1 MGFFRAVVHRPVLV
15 SVAYLIII
23 IFGVVALTRLPIDM
37 LPDVKP
43 PVLSVVTPYP
53 GASALD
59 VESKVTEPVEEAL
72 GTVAEL
78 LELSSISREN
88 LSIVTL
94 RFGLGRDLD
103 QAANDVRQQL
113 ETAREELPADAEAS
127 RVVRF
132 DPADMPVVV
141 FAITS
146 TSGDVALLRDLV
158 DDEIIEPVRRV
169 SGVGA
174 VTIRNAPRRIVR
186 VDVEPQR
193 LLATGLTMT
202 ELAGVLAA
210 ENVDVPAGELDVGTL
225 NFALRMPGEART
237 LQELRQLTVSR
248 SPSGGVVTLN
258 DLATVT
264 EGLEDQR
271 EVALVNGVAAIV
283 AEVRK
288 VSGANTVEVADGVKE
303 TLERLRPGL
312 PPSLAVEV
320 LEDTSAF
327 IKRMIV
333 NLERTVGVGG
343 VLVLLV
349 VALFL
354 RRLRPSLVVATTI
367 PTSLVFT
374 FLVLHAMGL
383 TLNAVSLIA
392 MALAVGMVVDNGVV
406 VLENIT
412 RLVDAGMEPVRAAER
427 GAWEVGGALLAST
440 STTLVIFLPLIFVG
454 GMVGQLFTE
463 LAIVMIAT
471 IAGSLVVAVTL
482 TPALAARLVRPSST
496 RAAEQT
502 EEEEL
507 THTPGW
513 IRAYG
518 RLLAFSLRHPL
529 MILGGSG
536 ALAASTLLI
545 VSLLGTDYLPQ
556 MDTGDVGL
564 VLELPVGTG
573 LETTRA
579 LGERAAAGF
588 LEQPETEITYLH
600 AGSSS
605 SASGALSGGRQGSNV
620 VHIKARLVPSTA
632 RQRSQKEVARA
643 VLAGLGPLPEVV
655 NVEVTSG
662 ASSGGGLGLYGKPVS
677 LEVLGHDLDA
687 LQEVAGRLQ
696 RAVASIPGTV
706 DVSADLLETRPEL
719 QVKVH
724 RELASRAAVP
734 LGLAGA
740 ELRAAM
746 TGVVAT
752 RFAGDGDPRNVVVR
766 FADTDRAEVDDWR
779 QVPVRSRMG
788 TVLTLGTIAG
798 LREGESPIEV
808 RRVDKSRVVAVT
820 AGILGRPLGE
830 VGVDVDAML
839 AGFERPQGV
848 TIRQSGSVQDQRD
861 AFADLGLM
869 MGLGLLLVYLVMA
882 AQFESWLDPLVIMF
896 SVPFAATGAFLAL
909 LVTGTTLSITG
920 FLGLII
926 LIGIVVNN
934 AIVLVDYIKLL
945 RREGAD
951 LISAVRL
958 AGRRR
963 LRPVL
968 ITTLTTMGGMLPLA
982 LAAGDG
988 AELWGPMGRT
998 ALGGLAVS
1006 TGVTL
1011 VLVPVVYVLVQR
1023 TRERLRPSGVEPVA
1037 G

>member
-1 MGFFRAVVHRPVLV
+1 MGFFRTVVGRPVLV
-15 SVAYLIII
+15 AVAYIIVI
-23 IFGVVALTRLPIDM
+23 LFGVVALSRLPIDM

-59 VESKVTEPVEEAL
+59 VEGKVTEAIEEAL

-78 LELSSISREN
+78 EGISSISREN

-94 RFGLGRDLD
+94 RFGMGRDLD

-113 ETAREELPADAEAS
+113 ETAREGLPRDAERP

-141 FAITS
+141 FAVTS
-146 TSGDVALLRDLV
+146 TTTDIHLLRDRV
-158 DDEIIEPVRRV
+158 DDGIIEHVRRV
-169 SGVGA
+169 PGVGA
-174 VTIRNAPRRIVR
+174 VSIRNAPRRIVR

-193 LLATGLTMT
+193 LQATGLTMT
-202 ELAGVLAA
+202 ELAGALAA
-210 ENVDVPAGELDVGTL
+210 ENVDVPAGELNVGSL

-237 LQELRQLTVSR
+237 LDELRQLAVSR
-248 SPSGGVVTLN
+248 SPSGGVVTLD
-258 DLATVT
+258 DLANVS
-264 EGLEDQR
+264 EGLEAQT
-271 EVALVNGVAAIV
+271 EVALVNGSPAII

-288 VSGANTVEVADGVKE
+288 VSGANTVEVSGAVQE
-303 TLERLRPGL
+303 TLDRLRPEFPAG
-312 PPSLAVEV
+312 LAVEV
-320 LEDTSAF
+320 IEDLSAF

-333 NLERTVGVGG
+333 NLERTVGVGSI
-343 VLVLLV
+343 LVLLV
-349 VALFL
+349 VAAFL

-374 FLVLHAMGL
+374 FLVLHALGL

-392 MALAVGMVVDNGVV
+392 MALSVGMVVDNGVV

-412 RLVDAGMEPVRAAER
+412 RLVDGGMDPARAAER
-427 GAWEVGGALLAST
+427 GSWEVGGALFAST

-454 GMVGQLFTE
+454 GTVGQLFGE
-463 LAIVMIAT
+463 LAIVMIVT

-482 TPALAARLVRPSST
+482 TPALAAKLVRSST
-496 RAAEQT
+496 THTADETA
-502 EEEEL
+502 EEEL
-507 THTPGW
+507 AHAPRW
-513 IRAYG
+513 IQAYG
-518 RLLAFSLRHPL
+518 RILAFSLRHPL
-529 MILGGSG
+529 LILGGSG
-536 ALAASTLLI
+536 GLAGATLLI
-545 VSLLGTDYLPQ
+545 VGLLGTDYLPQ

-579 LGERAAAGF
+579 FGERVAAGF
-588 LEQPETEITYLH
+588 EAQPETELVYLH

-605 SASGALSGGRQGSNV
+605 SASGAMSGARQGSNV
-620 VHIKARLVPSTA
+620 VHVKARLVPGTE
-632 RQRSQKEVARA
+632 RERSQKEVARA
-643 VLAGLGPLPEVV
+643 VLDDLGPIPEVV
-655 NVEVTSG
+655 NVEVVAG

-687 LQEVAGRLQ
+687 LQEVASRLQ
-696 RAVASIPGTV
+696 RAIALIPGTV
-706 DVSADLLETRPEL
+706 DISADLLETRPEL
-719 QVKVH
+719 RVELR
-724 RELASRAAVP
+724 RELSNRAAVP

-746 TGVVAT
+746 TGAVAT
-752 RFAGDGDPRNVVVR
+752 RFVGDGDPRDVVVR
-766 FADTDRAEVDDWR
+766 FAEGARSGVDDWR
-779 QVPVRSRMG
+779 QVPVRSRTG
-788 TVLTLGTIAG
+788 PVVLLGTIAG
-798 LREGESPIEV
+798 LREGESPTEV
-808 RRVDKSRVVAVT
+808 RRVDKSRVVAVS
-820 AGILGRPLGE
+820 AGTQGRSLGE

-839 AGFERPQGV
+839 ASFERPRDV
-848 TIRQSGSVQDQRD
+848 TIRQGGSVKDQRD
-861 AFADLGLM
+861 AFGDLGLM

-945 RREGAD
+945 RREGAE

-1011 VLVPVVYVLVQR
+1011 VLVPVVYVLASR
-1023 TRERLRPSGVEPVA
+1023 MRERLGLGGAKPARA
-1037 G
+1037 